1 MTWVFS
7 YGSSSLALWLGAEG
21 TMRLVRRSGWGLLA
35 LLLASGCVTPAATK
49 EASRAHG
56 QNLADLKLAVESYQ
70 KALADYFKQ
79 LEAQQREAY
88 IAEMVGREID
98 QLAQDQF
105 QSLPYAST
113 VSVRFTG
120 PGKPVQG
127 PSDSTAMDFITLGEG
142 IANSYETWGRDFDL
156 RLSIAGMTLDEKRA
170 ELSKQLEKKKADLE
184 KRKADL
190 AVLRSSAER
199 DDTAIARKERE
210 INLLSR
216 SLRGEEARLA
226 RSDAEL
232 THVGTAAALRETAKT
247 LDLKLKRLLAQ
258 IEVMQAFHSTIDT
271 YLGTDATIDG
281 KALAEAAANA
291 SSVDLNEFP
300 ELKKLFDHPEAK

>member
-1 MTWVFS
+1 
-7 YGSSSLALWLGAEG
+7 
-21 TMRLVRRSGWGLLA
+21 MRHVRRSGWGLVA

-56 QNLADLKLAVESYQ
+56 QNLTDLKSAVASYQ

-105 QSLPYAST
+105 QSLPYAGPL
-113 VSVRFTG
+113 SVRFTSA
-120 PGKPVQG
+120 GKQTQA
-127 PSDSTAMDFITLGEG
+127 PSDSTALDFITLGEG
-142 IANSYETWGRDFDL
+142 IASSYESWGRDFDL
-156 RLSIAGMTLDEKRA
+156 RMSISGMTLAEKRA
-170 ELSKQLEKKKADLE
+170 EMSKQLEKKKADLE
-184 KRKADL
+184 KRKAEL
-190 AVLRSSAER
+190 EEMRSRPEK
-199 DDTAIARKERE
+199 DDAGIARKERE

-216 SLRGEEARLA
+216 SLRAEEARLA
-226 RSDAEL
+226 RGDAEL

-258 IEVMQAFHSTIDT
+258 IEVMQAFHSTIDN

-281 KALAEAAANA
+281 KAIAEAAANA
-291 SSVDLNEFP
+291 AAVDLSEFP
-300 ELKKLFDHPEAK
+300 ELKTLFDHPEAK

>member
-1 MTWVFS
+1 
-7 YGSSSLALWLGAEG
+7 
-21 TMRLVRRSGWGLLA
+21 MRHVRRSGWWLVA

-56 QNLADLKLAVESYQ
+56 QNLTDLKSAVESYQ

-88 IAEMVGREID
+88 IAEMVGRELD

-105 QSLPYAST
+105 QSLPYASSL
-113 VSVRFTG
+113 SVRFTV
-120 PGKPVQG
+120 PGKQTQTPA
-127 PSDSTAMDFITLGEG
+127 DSTAMDFITLGEG
-142 IANSYETWGRDFDL
+142 IANSYETWGGDFDL
-156 RLSIAGMTLDEKRA
+156 WLSIAGMTLAEKRA

-184 KRKADL
+184 KRKKEL
-190 AVLRSSAER
+190 EELRSRSEK
-199 DDTAIARKERE
+199 DDAAIARKERE

-216 SLRGEEARLA
+216 SLRGEEARYA
-226 RSDAEL
+226 RGDAEL

-258 IEVMQAFHSTIDT
+258 IEVMQAFHSTIDN

-281 KALAEAAANA
+281 KAIAEAAASA
-291 SSVDLNEFP
+291 AAVDLSEFP
-300 ELKKLFDHPEAK
+300 ELKALVDHPEAK

>member
-1 MTWVFS
+1 
-7 YGSSSLALWLGAEG
+7 
-21 TMRLVRRSGWGLLA
+21 MRHVRRSGGWLVA

-56 QNLADLKLAVESYQ
+56 QNLTDLKRAVESYQ

-105 QSLPYAST
+105 QSLPYAGSL
-113 VSVRFTG
+113 SVRFTG
-120 PGKPVQG
+120 PGKQTQAPA
-127 PSDSTAMDFITLGEG
+127 DSIALDFITLGEG

-156 RLSIAGMTLDEKRA
+156 RMSIAGMTLEEKRA

-184 KRKADL
+184 QRKVEL
-190 AVLRSSAER
+190 EELRARPEK
-199 DDTAIARKERE
+199 DDAAIARKERE

-258 IEVMQAFHSTIDT
+258 IEVMQAFHSTVDH

-281 KALAEAAANA
+281 KVIAEAAANA
-291 SSVDLNEFP
+291 AAVDLSEFP
-300 ELKKLFDHPEAK
+300 ELKTLLDHPEAK

>member
-1 MTWVFS
+1 
-7 YGSSSLALWLGAEG
+7 
-21 TMRLVRRSGWGLLA
+21 LVA

-56 QNLADLKLAVESYQ
+56 QNLADLKRAVESYQ
-70 KALADYFKQ
+70 QALAEYFKN

-88 IAEMVGREID
+88 IAEMIGREID

-113 VSVRFTG
+113 LGLRFTI
-120 PGKPVQG
+120 PGKVTQSPA
-127 PSDSTAMDFITLGEG
+127 DTTANDFITLGEG

-156 RLSIAGMTLDEKRA
+156 RLSIAGMTLEEKRA
-170 ELSKQLEKKKADLE
+170 ELSKQLEKQKADLE
-184 KRKADL
+184 KRKAEL
-190 AVLRSSAER
+190 GEMRARPER
-199 DDTAIARKERE
+199 DESAIARKERE

-216 SLRGEEARLA
+216 RIRGEEARLA
-226 RSDAEL
+226 RGDAEL

-247 LDLKLKRLLAQ
+247 LDLKLRRLAAQ
-258 IEVMQAFHSTIDT
+258 ISVMQAFHSTIDT

-281 KALAEAAANA
+281 KAIAEAAAKGA
-291 SSVDLNEFP
+291 AVDLSEFP
-300 ELKKLFDHPEAK
+300 ELKALLTQQEAK

>member
-1 MTWVFS
+1 
-7 YGSSSLALWLGAEG
+7 
-21 TMRLVRRSGWGLLA
+21 MRHVRRRGGWLVA

-56 QNLADLKLAVESYQ
+56 QNLADLKRAVESYQ
-70 KALADYFKQ
+70 QALADYFTQ

-105 QSLPYAST
+105 QSLPYANSL
-113 VSVRFTG
+113 SVRFTG
-120 PGKPVQG
+120 SARQTQAS
-127 PSDSTAMDFITLGEG
+127 SDSVALDFITLGEG

-156 RLSIAGMTLDEKRA
+156 RLSISGMTLEEKRA
-170 ELSKQLEKKKADLE
+170 ELTRQLEKKKADLE

-190 AVLRSSAER
+190 EQMRARPDK
-199 DDTAIARKERE
+199 DDAAIARKERE

-216 SLRGEEARLA
+216 SLRAEEARLA
-226 RSDAEL
+226 RGDAEL
-232 THVGTAAALRETAKT
+232 THVGTASALRETAKT
-247 LDLKLKRLLAQ
+247 LDLKLRRLRAQ
-258 IEVMQAFHSTIDT
+258 IEVMQAFHGTIDT

-281 KALAEAAANA
+281 QAIAAAAA
-291 SSVDLNEFP
+291 SAAAVDLSEFP
-300 ELKKLFDHPEAK
+300 ELKKLIDHPEAQ

>member
-1 MTWVFS
+1 
-7 YGSSSLALWLGAEG
+7 
-21 TMRLVRRSGWGLLA
+21 LVA

-49 EASRAHG
+49 EASRAHA
-56 QNLADLKLAVESYQ
+56 QNLTDLKRAVESYQ
-70 KALADYFKQ
+70 TALAEYFKQ

-105 QSLPYAST
+105 QSLPYAGSL
-113 VSVRFTG
+113 SVRFTA
-120 PGKPVQG
+120 PGKQTQA
-127 PSDSTAMDFITLGEG
+127 PSDSTALDFITLGEG

-156 RLSIAGMTLDEKRA
+156 RMSIAGMTLEEKRA

-184 KRKADL
+184 KRRAEL
-190 AVLRSSAER
+190 EEMRSRPEK
-199 DDTAIARKERE
+199 DDAAIARKERE

-216 SLRGEEARLA
+216 SLRAEEARLA
-226 RSDAEL
+226 RGDAEL

-247 LDLKLKRLLAQ
+247 LDLKLKRLMAQ

-281 KALAEAAANA
+281 KAIAEAAANA
-291 SSVDLNEFP
+291 AAVDLSEFP
-300 ELKKLFDHPEAK
+300 ELKALLNQLEAK

>member
-1 MTWVFS
+1 
-7 YGSSSLALWLGAEG
+7 
-21 TMRLVRRSGWGLLA
+21 MRHVRRSGWWLVA

-56 QNLADLKLAVESYQ
+56 QNLTDLKRAVESYQ
-70 KALADYFKQ
+70 KALADYFVQ

-105 QSLPYAST
+105 QSLPYAGSL
-113 VSVRFTG
+113 SVRFTG
-120 PGKPVQG
+120 PGKQTQA
-127 PSDSTAMDFITLGEG
+127 PSDSTALDFLTLGEG

-156 RLSIAGMTLDEKRA
+156 RMSIAGMTLEEKRA
-170 ELSKQLEKKKADLE
+170 ELTRQLEKKKAELE
-184 KRKADL
+184 KRKVEL
-190 AVLRSSAER
+190 EEMRKRPEK
-199 DDTAIARKERE
+199 DDAAIARKERE
-210 INLLSR
+210 MNLLSR

-226 RSDAEL
+226 RGDAEL

-247 LDLKLKRLLAQ
+247 LDLKLKRLVAQ
-258 IEVMQAFHSTIDT
+258 IEVMQAFHSTIDN

-281 KALAEAAANA
+281 KAIAEAASNA
-291 SSVDLNEFP
+291 AAVDLSEFP
-300 ELKKLFDHPEAK
+300 ELKALIGHPEAK

>member
-1 MTWVFS
+1 
-7 YGSSSLALWLGAEG
+7 
-21 TMRLVRRSGWGLLA
+21 MRHVRRSGGWLVA

-56 QNLADLKLAVESYQ
+56 QNLTDLKRAVESYQ

-105 QSLPYAST
+105 QSLPYAGSL
-113 VSVRFTG
+113 SVRFTG
-120 PGKPVQG
+120 PGKQAQAPA
-127 PSDSTAMDFITLGEG
+127 DSIALDFITLGEG

-156 RLSIAGMTLDEKRA
+156 RMSIAGMTLEEKRA

-184 KRKADL
+184 QRKVEL
-190 AVLRSSAER
+190 EELRARPEK
-199 DDTAIARKERE
+199 DDAAIARKERE

-258 IEVMQAFHSTIDT
+258 IEVMQAFHSTVDH

-281 KALAEAAANA
+281 KVIAEAAANA
-291 SSVDLNEFP
+291 AAVDLSEFP
-300 ELKKLFDHPEAK
+300 ELKTLLDHPEAK